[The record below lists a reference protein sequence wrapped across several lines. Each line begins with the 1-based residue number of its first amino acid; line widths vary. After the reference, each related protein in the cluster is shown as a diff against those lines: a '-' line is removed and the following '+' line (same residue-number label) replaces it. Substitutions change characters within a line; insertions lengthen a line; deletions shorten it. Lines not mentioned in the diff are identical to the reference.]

1 MLILLADDERMV
13 RLGLQSMLEEL
24 FPGKHTYIHA
34 RNGKE
39 IIKIVQQQTPD
50 LVFLDIKMPLIDGF
64 QALEIC
70 KQYAPSAIWVI
81 LSGYADFEYARQS
94 VSLPVF
100 DYLVKP
106 VDIQILKG
114 LFDRI
119 AASHRKKQLEN
130 NTIFSHDIIHSFN
143 IAEQFSPDRT
153 DFLPDT
159 DSDYILYQFY
169 LNPLCPDSAG
179 DIKQRLHNAVSGFCD
194 RNPKIINYCL
204 FFNSKGNLCLVC
216 DIADATW
223 LTHFITI
230 LIDEFPPYSL
240 AVFWGNNKKI
250 QGIYEISKRIDAI
263 SDIRLVKDC
272 SEPVFFKNLESMT
285 FLRLMLSFSQ
295 TVIQITELCL
305 TQNQKLFTQTM
316 RAMRQNKNFYMIFP
330 SIDLIVFKKY
340 LSEFFHHEFTFHTF
354 DSLLDELE
362 DCFHRFHIPP
372 ISEKTNI
379 SQIQD
384 YIYEN
389 YMEDVSLSRVS
400 ERFHLSPSYLS
411 KLFHEKTG
419 QKYIDFVTQVRIEYA
434 VKIISSHPSISVKQ
448 LAEMVGYSSVRHF
461 SKAFQKCVGTLPSNY
476 RSKKMSDREPL

>member
-1 MLILLADDERMV
+1 MIILLADDERMV

-39 IIKIVQQQTPD
+39 IIKAVQQQPPE

-70 KQYAPSAIWVI
+70 KPYAPSAIWVI

-94 VSLPVF
+94 VALSVF

-106 VDIQILKG
+106 VDIQMLKN

-119 AASHRKKQLEN
+119 SATRRKKQLEN
-130 NTIFSHDIIHSFN
+130 NTIFAHDVIHSFN
-143 IAEQFSPDRT
+143 MAEQFSPAGT
-153 DFLPDT
+153 TFLPT
-159 DSDYILYQFY
+159 VESDYILYQFY
-169 LNPLCPDSAG
+169 FNPLCPDPTG
-179 DIKQRLHNAVSGFCD
+179 EIKQRLHLAVSDFCD
-194 RNPKIINYCL
+194 RNPKIVNHCL

-223 LTHFITI
+223 LTHFISI
-230 LIDEFPPYSL
+230 LIDEFPPYLL

-272 SEPVFFKNLESMT
+272 SRPVFIKNLESMT

-295 TVIQITELCL
+295 TIIRITELCAA
-305 TQNQKLFTQTM
+305 QNQTLFTQTI
-316 RAMRQNKNFYMIFP
+316 RTMRQDRNFCMLFP
-330 SIDLIVFKKY
+330 SIDLIVFQKY
-340 LSEFFHHEFTFHTF
+340 LSEFFHHEFVFDTY
-354 DSLLDELE
+354 DSLLDELDE
-362 DCFHRFHIPP
+362 CFHRFHIPP
-372 ISEKTNI
+372 VSEKA
-379 SQIQD
+379 SVAQIQD
-384 YIYEN
+384 YVYEH
-389 YMEDVSLSRVS
+389 YMEDVSLSQVS
-400 ERFHLSPSYLS
+400 EQFHLSPSYLS

-434 VKIISSHPSISVKQ
+434 VKILSSRPSISLKQ
-448 LAEMVGYSSVRHF
+448 LAQMVGYSSVRHF
-461 SKAFQKCVGTLPSNY
+461 SKAFQKCVGTLPSDY
-476 RSKKMSDREPL
+476 RSPKGSDQTSL

>member
-1 MLILLADDERMV
+1 MIILLADDERMV

-39 IIKIVQQQTPD
+39 VIKMVQQQIPD

-64 QALEIC
+64 QALESC
-70 KQYAPSAIWVI
+70 KQYAPFAIWVI

-94 VSLPVF
+94 LTLSVF

-106 VDIQILKG
+106 VDIQILKN

-119 AASHRKKQLEN
+119 AASQRKKQLEN
-130 NTIFSHDIIHSFN
+130 NTIFAHDIIHSFN
-143 IAEQFSPDRT
+143 IAEQFSPSET
-153 DFLPDT
+153 DFLPAA

-169 LNPLCPDSAG
+169 PNPLCPDLAS
-179 DIKQRLHNAVSGFCD
+179 DIKQRLHNAVSDFCD
-194 RNPKIINYCL
+194 RNSKIIHYCL

-230 LIDEFPPYSL
+230 LIDGFPPYSL

-250 QGIYEISKRIDAI
+250 RGIYEISKRIDVI
-263 SDIRLVKDC
+263 CDIRLVKDC
-272 SEPVFFKNLESMT
+272 SKPVFFKNLESLT
-285 FLRLMLSFSQ
+285 SLRLMLSFAQS
-295 TVIQITELCL
+295 VIQLTELCL
-305 TQNQKLFTQTM
+305 SQNQKLFTQKLRTM
-316 RAMRQNKNFYMIFP
+316 QQNKNFYMIFP
-330 SIDLIVFKKY
+330 SIDLAVFKKY
-340 LSEFFHHEFTFHTF
+340 LTEFFHREFIFDTF
-354 DSLLDELE
+354 DSLLDELGK
-362 DCFHRFHIPP
+362 CFHCFPLSSVP
-372 ISEKTNI
+372 EKTSI

-389 YMEDVSLSRVS
+389 YMEDVSLSRIS
-400 ERFHLSPSYLS
+400 ELFHLSPSYLS

-434 VKIISSHPSISVKQ
+434 IKIISSHPSISIKQ
-448 LAEMVGYSSVRHF
+448 VSEMVGYSSVRHF
-461 SKAFQKCVGTLPSNY
+461 SRAFQKCVGTLPSNY
-476 RSKKMSDREPL
+476 RSQKTSDN